1 MQHYFIKIIF
11 FVSKLL
17 LQCTNKQFTVNKNKR
32 NVTNIQ
38 HYLVTYAIKIVS
50 TKAKRR
56 NKLYNG
62 NNNDSNS
69 NNKKQF

>member
-11 FVSKLL
+11 FYQNFYYNVQTNN
-17 LQCTNKQFTVNKNKR
+17 LQLTKNKR

-38 HYLVTYAIKIVS
+38 HYLVTYAIKIVRA
-50 TKAKRR
+50 KAKRR

>member
-1 MQHYFIKIIF
+1 MYQNFYYN
-11 FVSKLL
+11 VQTNN
-17 LQCTNKQFTVNKNKR
+17 LQLTKNKR